1 MATISPGDISSTVL
15 RRMKEGGF
23 DFARA
28 HPIEFYAIFPDEER
42 ARQAARS
49 FRGESLKTEV
59 NERDGAWHLQISKVM
74 YATHAGI
81 DDFEH
86 DLEVLV
92 GPLGG
97 VLDGWGVTQ
106 EVAGGNRPG

>member
-42 ARQAARS
+42 ARQAARMACTS
-49 FRGESLKTEV
+49 AWAEGSLSPTTWLWARAITRPSRTMTAPK
-59 NERDGAWHLQISKVM
+59 
-74 YATHAGI
+74 
-81 DDFEH
+81 
-86 DLEVLV
+86 
-92 GPLGG
+92 GPLRTG
-97 VLDGWGVTQ
+97 VS
-106 EVAGGNRPG
+106 PC